1 MDQPDRSNLTRAEL
15 GTYHLTSQ
23 QIRGA
28 RGMLD
33 WSMMELASAAKV
45 SVSTVKRAESS
56 EPQPVSDNACFAL
69 REALEAADVR
79 FLDDDHSISIR
90 LLHR

>member
-1 MDQPDRSNLTRAEL
+1 MDQPDRSNLTQEERV
-15 GTYHLTSQ
+15 TYHLTPH

-33 WSMMELASAAKV
+33 WSMMELASAAQV
-45 SVSTVKRAESS
+45 SVSAVKRAESS
-56 EPQPVSDNACFAL
+56 EPQPVSDNAYFAL
-69 REALEAADVR
+69 RNALEAACIR
-79 FLDDDHSISIR
+79 FLDDDYGISIR